1 MARSLCSIFQ
11 ILYFRATGG
20 EENEEAASHLASNL
34 KIVDKLYSFAYV
46 WSVGGSLGGLDDH
59 ERFDDFC
66 GDVLD
71 FGINFG
77 RDGVFGSFVG
87 KYSKRRRSNVAVII
101 VRILF
106 IGSFLFYCVFF

>member
-87 KYSKRRRSNVAVII
+87 KYFKSERCSAKCS
-101 VRILF
+101 L
-106 IGSFLFYCVFF
+106 

>member
-1 MARSLCSIFQ
+1 M
-11 ILYFRATGG
+11 
-20 EENEEAASHLASNL
+20 
-34 KIVDKLYSFAYV
+34 
-46 WSVGGSLGGLDDH
+46 GGLDDH

-106 IGSFLFYCVFF
+106 IGSFLFCCLLLTHTFSTNPNRILLTAFNLFFSILQLYKLHLLNAFLAIFDF